1 MKPLELGI
9 VSDEIA
15 PDFREAVRHALG
27 WGIRKFEIRV
37 LKSGRVPA
45 VEEAELAD
53 VVATIRAHQVQV
65 TALSPGIFKHSLAKT
80 AALEDEIQRTLP
92 ATIALARRL
101 GSSMIIIFGFQREP
115 GEPASRYQDAVAWM
129 KRAAEVAQKEG
140 MTLAIEN
147 EPGFWADTGVNTR
160 RLIRDVGSPALGANW
175 DPCNAFG
182 TTERPYPEGYE
193 AIKDVMVNVH
203 VKDTKKGSLIQC
215 VPVGDGVIDWKGQV
229 RALMRDAVVS
239 HMTIET
245 HCLPLVECSR
255 KNIEVLRRYME
266 EDA

>member
-9 VSDEIA
+9 VSDEVA
-15 PDFREAVRHALG
+15 PDFGEAVRHALG

-45 VEEAELAD
+45 VEEAEIDD
-53 VVATIRAHQVQV
+53 VLATIQARQVQV
-65 TALSPGIFKHSLAKT
+65 TALSPGIFKHPLSKT
-80 AALEDEIQRTLP
+80 EALEEEVQRTLP

-115 GEPASRYQDAVAWM
+115 GEPASRYHDAVAWM
-129 KRAAEVAQKEG
+129 KRAAGAAQKEG
-140 MTLAIEN
+140 MKLAIEN

-160 RLIRDVGSPALGANW
+160 QLIKDVGSPALGANW

-182 TTERPYPEGYE
+182 TTERPYPEGYD
-193 AIKDVMVNVH
+193 AIRDVIVNVH

-215 VPVGDGVIDWKGQV
+215 VPVGDGVIDWNGQV
-229 RALMRDAVVS
+229 RALMRDAIVP

-245 HCLPLVECSR
+245 HCLPLVESSR
-255 KNIEVLRRYME
+255 KNVEVLRRYME
-266 EDA
+266 EGA

>member
-9 VSDEIA
+9 VSDEIT

-45 VEEAELAD
+45 VDPAEIDD
-53 VVATIRAHQVQV
+53 VIATMKTHHVQV
-65 TALSPGIFKHSLAKT
+65 TALSPGIFKHSLART
-80 AALEDEIQRTLP
+80 AALEEEVLNTLP
-92 ATIALARRL
+92 VTIALARRL
-101 GSSMIIIFGFQREP
+101 GASMIIVFGFQREA

-129 KRAAEVAQKEG
+129 KRAAALAHREG

-147 EPGFWADTGVNTR
+147 EPGFWADTGANTH
-160 RLIRDVGSPALGANW
+160 RLIKDVGSPALGANW

-193 AIKDVMVNVH
+193 AIKDVIANVH
-203 VKDTKKGSLIQC
+203 IKDTTKGSLIQC

-229 RALMRDAVVS
+229 RALMHDAIVS
-239 HMTIET
+239 HATIET
-245 HCLPLVECSR
+245 HCLPLVENSR
-255 KNIEVLRRYME
+255 KNVEVLRRYME
-266 EDA
+266 ESA

>member
-45 VEEAELAD
+45 VDQAEIED
-53 VVATIRAHQVQV
+53 VLATIRASQVEV
-65 TALSPGIFKHSLAKT
+65 TALSPGIFKPSLSQT
-80 AALEDEIQRTLP
+80 SALEVEIRETLP

-101 GSSMIIIFGFQREP
+101 GAPMIIVFGFQREA
-115 GEPASRYQDAVAWM
+115 GEPASRYADAVAWM
-129 KRAAEVAQKEG
+129 KRAADVAHNEG
-140 MTLAIEN
+140 MKLAIEN

-160 RLIRDVGSPALGANW
+160 RLIKDVGSPALGANW

-193 AIKDVMVNVH
+193 AIKDVVVNVH
-203 VKDTKKGSLIQC
+203 IKDTKKGSLIQC
-215 VPVGDGVIDWKGQV
+215 VPVGDGVIDWKGQM
-229 RALMRDAVVS
+229 RALLQDGIVS
-239 HMTIET
+239 HATIET
-245 HCLPLVECSR
+245 HCLPLVENSR
-255 KNIEVLRRYME
+255 KNVEVLRRYMKE
-266 EDA
+266 S